1 MTPDDIRRKIED
13 LQTRHA
19 AVTAKKNSLGG
30 QLQAK
35 KEELA
40 ALITEIRAAGYDPKK
55 LVAEKDKAQQELETM
70 IINFE
75 KDLTEVERALSA
87 YDKK

>member
-13 LQTRHA
+13 LQARHA

-35 KEELA
+35 KDELA
-40 ALITEIRAAGYDPKK
+40 ALIVEIRAAGYDPKK
-55 LVAEKDKAQQELETM
+55 LIAEKEKAQQELEAM
-70 IINFE
+70 LLDFE
-75 KDLTEVERALSA
+75 KNLGEVERALAA

>member
-1 MTPDDIRRKIED
+1 MAPED
-13 LQTRHA
+13 LKKKVDDLLRRTE
-19 AVTAKKNSLGG
+19 AVNKKKANLQG

-40 ALITEIRAAGYDPKK
+40 ALITEIRAAGYDPKT
-55 LVAEKDKAQQELETM
+55 LAAEETRVRQELETLVA
-70 IINFE
+70 NYE
-75 KDLTEVERALSA
+75 TDLAAVETALSA